1 MKNHLNYKS
10 MTIYGFSMI
19 FIRYLQLH
27 LNCILVL
34 YAMRQLL
41 QSSPEVN
48 KFECRINVFINSN
61 HIFKILNTVYIS
73 VKRVSRVSDN
83 WIFF

>member
-10 MTIYGFSMI
+10 MTIYDFSMI
-19 FIRYLQLH
+19 FTRYLQLL

-34 YAMRQLL
+34 YATRQLL
-41 QSSPEVN
+41 QTSPEVN
-48 KFECRINVFINSN
+48 KFDCRISAFMNSN
-61 HIFKILNTVYIS
+61 HIFKILNTLHVS